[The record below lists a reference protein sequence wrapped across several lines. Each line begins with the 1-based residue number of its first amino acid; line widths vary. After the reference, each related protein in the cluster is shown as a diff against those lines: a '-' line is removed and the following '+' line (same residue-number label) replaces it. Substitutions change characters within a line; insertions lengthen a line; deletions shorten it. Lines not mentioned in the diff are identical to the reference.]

1 MILVIIN
8 NKKSRLKNDNRNF
21 IKYIINFYQKYDLNH
36 IYIISTYYCSNLAKL
51 EKKIFVNISNI
62 QIKKTDNFF
71 NLNKLFKKRDD
82 IIITNTKYFFDY
94 DYLEII
100 KKFKIQKKNFV
111 FNENKKLNI
120 NFDENLIFL
129 KKKILDNLI
138 NKKKNDNY

>member
-62 QIKKTDNFF
+62 KIKKTDNFF

-82 IIITNTKYFFDY
+82 IVITNTKYFFDY

-111 FNENKKLNI
+111 FKENKKLNI